1 MKLQLLDFQS
11 AAVREILES
20 IDLATE
26 NWVKQK
32 RLHAISLS
40 SMTGSGKTVIAASV
54 IDAIFNGSD
63 DFGIGRDIQ
72 PVVLW
77 FSDKPNLN
85 KQTLQRIYDAAGDD
99 SIGSHQLKIIEN
111 DFSQDQFNPRTV
123 YFLNT
128 QKLSDSAIL
137 SGSRQ
142 KVSGTLLAG
151 QDDGKFTIWDT
162 IRNTIENEYLI
173 LYFVLDEAH
182 RGLTKGGITNGKRL
196 TIVKRLIDGH
206 TNAQSVVPP
215 MPIVWGISATDKRFR
230 DALSNRSPVTQV
242 KVRPEDVQHSGLV
255 KSYIKIDFPE
265 TPGEGVAST
274 FVRYGAKKFSEI
286 CDLWERYCKSESAS
300 EGTSVKP
307 LMILQIPNTPNPDD
321 VGRWI
326 NVVLEECS
334 DVLLNSEGVCNV
346 LEGGREQVFGK
357 HAVSYASPEVIQE
370 ENHIRL
376 VIAKEAITTGWD
388 CPRAEVLVSL
398 RPAKDEV
405 YITQLIGR
413 MMRAPLA
420 LPIRKDFRLNG
431 IDCVLPYFDH
441 QTVTK
446 VVSRLTGD
454 DFESVGSVS
463 EVLLNSST
471 LSKNR
476 KIKKQVW
483 EKFESIRTY
492 SLPRKNL
499 SPLRRM
505 NKLSQLLVQSDL
517 VNDAGKVAN
526 RRLMSVLTN
535 VMDDKKK
542 EFNNR
547 RNDVLN
553 ICMKSIEASVFGS
566 SDLEVKNT
574 QLVADRE
581 SIQNSYQKASR
592 LLSTELASFFVNQKV
607 ELGKEN
613 DVAEKILRA
622 QVDFAALVRVEGV
635 KEAVEEEATNV
646 TEKWLSNNDIITEID
661 RLSLRNREAFRQVRE
676 TGSEPIMD
684 LLTAVDSYF
693 YSESAFEND
702 GSETLEKYSKH
713 MYLDANNKFLTKVN
727 NLEKIVI
734 EHELGRRG
742 MIAWYRNSPK
752 MTAPSLGVVYGEEE
766 DLKILRPDFIFFS
779 CSTDGEVVAD
789 IVDPH
794 GSHLQDYLL
803 KMKGLADYADKHKG
817 QFGRIESVTEID
829 GKIRCLNFVESSARK
844 AVQKAKSIK
853 EAFDSRAARDYL

>member
-1 MKLQLLDFQS
+1 MKLRLLDFQS
-11 AAVREILES
+11 VAVREILES

-26 NWVKQK
+26 NWIKQK
-32 RLHAISLS
+32 KLHAISLS

-54 IDAIFNGSD
+54 IEAMFNGTD

-72 PVVLW
+72 PVILW
-77 FSDKPNLN
+77 FSDRPNLN
-85 KQTLQRIYDAAGDD
+85 KQTLLRIYDAAGGD
-99 SIGSHQLKIIEN
+99 SIGPHQLKIIEN
-111 DFSQDQFNPRTV
+111 DFSQDQFHPRTV

-137 SGSRQ
+137 AGSRQ
-142 KVSGTLLAG
+142 KVSGDLIG
-151 QDDGKFTIWDT
+151 RQDDGRFTIWDT
-162 IRNTIENEYLI
+162 IRNTIENEDII

-196 TIVKRLIDGH
+196 TIVKKLIDGH
-206 TNAQSVVPP
+206 TNAQGRVPP

-230 DALSNRSPVTQV
+230 DALSNRSPVTQIR
-242 KVRPEDVQHSGLV
+242 VRPEDVQQSGLV

-286 CDLWERYCKSESAS
+286 CDLWERYCKSESKS
-300 EGTSVKP
+300 GVTSVKP
-307 LMILQIPNTPNPDD
+307 LMILQIPNTPSSDD

-326 NVVLEECS
+326 DVILEECS
-334 DVLLNSEGVCNV
+334 DVLNSEGVCNV
-346 LEGGREQVFGK
+346 LEGSREHIFGE
-357 HAVSYASPEVIQE
+357 HAVSYASPELIQKE
-370 ENHIRL
+370 DHIRL

-420 LPIRKDFRLNG
+420 LPIRNDFRLNG
-431 IDCVLPYFDH
+431 IDCILPYFDH

-483 EKFESIRTY
+483 EKFESIKTY
-492 SLPRKNL
+492 SLPRKSL

-517 VNDAGKVAN
+517 VNDAGKFAN
-526 RRLMSVLTN
+526 RRLMSVLTDIMN
-535 VMDDKKK
+535 DKKK
-542 EFNNR
+542 EFKNK

-553 ICMKSIEASVFGS
+553 ICMKSIEASVFDS
-566 SDLEVKNT
+566 SDMEVKDAR
-574 QLVADRE
+574 LVADRE

-592 LLSTELASFFVNQKV
+592 LLSTELANFFINQKV
-607 ELGKEN
+607 ELDKQN
-613 DVAEKILRA
+613 DIADNILRA
-622 QVDFAALVRVEGV
+622 QVDFAALVRIEGV
-635 KEAVEEEATNV
+635 KEEVEEEASRI
-646 TEKWLSNNDIITEID
+646 TEKWLSNNDIITQIG
-661 RLSLRNREAFRQVRE
+661 RLSLRSQEAFRQVRE

-684 LLTAVDSYF
+684 LLSAVNSYF
-693 YSESAFEND
+693 YSESVFEND
-702 GSETLEKYSKH
+702 GNETLEEYSKH
-713 MYLDANNKFLTKVN
+713 MYLDTNNKFLTKVN
-727 NLEKIVI
+727 NLEKTVI
-734 EHELGRRG
+734 EHELDRRG

-766 DLKILRPDFIFFS
+766 DQKILRPDFIFFS
-779 CSTDGEVVAD
+779 CSSDGEVVAD

-803 KMKGLADYADKHKG
+803 KMKGLANYADTHKG

-829 GKIRCLNFVESSARK
+829 GKMRCLNFVEPAARR
-844 AVQKAKSIK
+844 VIQKAKSIK
-853 EAFDSRAARDYL
+853 EAFSSHAARDYL